1 MSVAFTREDSAQT
14 AQDVSLPDRPISPH
28 PNLVTETGLR
38 ALEKA
43 MAESRVALAAA
54 QRLEDQSERRRA
66 VELAL
71 RETRYFSERL
81 RSAEVRP
88 APAAADFVAFGNRVT
103 IARDDGRRQTF
114 RIVGEDEA
122 EPREGSL
129 SYVSPLARA
138 LIGKAVGDVVDMGGH
153 EIEILAIE

>member
-1 MSVAFTREDSAQT
+1 MSVAFTREDSAQS
-14 AQDVSLPDRPISPH
+14 AQDISLPERPISPH
-28 PNLVTETGLR
+28 PNFVTETGLR

-43 MAESRVALAAA
+43 TAQARAALAAA
-54 QRLEDQSERRRA
+54 QQLEDMDERRRA

-71 RETRYFSERL
+71 RDTRYFAERL

-88 APAAADFVAFGNRVT
+88 APASADFVAFGSRVT
-103 IARDDGRRQTF
+103 IGRDDQRRQTF

-138 LIGKAVGDVVDMGGH
+138 LIGKTVGDVVDMGGH
-153 EIEILAIE
+153 EIEILAIA